1 MRMPSPNSVLFSV
14 ALCGLAAAVVPTPVH
29 ALAQAGPAEVCS
41 EGRVTN
47 IFVDNHSIFDTSVMA
62 EGTPFLWGYRL
73 ANSLHWI
80 TRPDFIESELLFGVG
95 DCMDPFLLHESER
108 ILRQYDFLARVDVFP
123 VAQPDG
129 TQHVVIST
137 QDDFTAQFNI
147 RASLDEGFDL
157 EGVDLT
163 EENLFGRGIRVGGF
177 IIQRREQKDKGI
189 LVSTPRLFNTRLD
202 AGIRVG
208 NTRVGTFVDQGI
220 FYPFVGETGR
230 FALRQ
235 SYFRRETLFS
245 YSVEDQG
252 DVTNITLPFFSERAE
267 VTLAKRFGEA
277 GNLTFLG
284 IGLSRQVLEFNDLSS
299 GPEIVRN
306 RDFGKRED
314 APPEIVNLLGTQAV
328 ENAATRINLIL
339 GKRNL
344 SFVRRRGLD
353 ALDGV
358 QDVAEGTEVNVT
370 LGRTLGLLQDDGE
383 GTSDLFTR
391 ASVFG
396 GLAPG
401 PWVLSATASLE
412 GRQIFSDPTALD
424 RDGWR
429 DVIGEFDL
437 YGYWH
442 PEKSRNTVFAR
453 LSGASGW
460 RMNVPFQLTLGGAEG
475 VRGFGTDD
483 HPGGRRLIASI
494 ENRTKLDWSPGRLM
508 DTGISVFADAGKA
521 WRGDTPFGVDS
532 GVQASVGAGLRLG
545 FPRGTR
551 GVIRID
557 LAFPTTGPDKFG
569 SPIFRITAFELLGLV
584 RGFEDNQLKR
594 SRRSGVGASLIPG
607 GTGR

>member
-1 MRMPSPNSVLFSV
+1 MRCDTSVSLGALLLGFIGAAGLSP
-14 ALCGLAAAVVPTPVH
+14 GH
-29 ALAQAGPAEVCS
+29 IMAQAGTQAVCTD
-41 EGRVTN
+41 GRVAN

-73 ANSLHWI
+73 ANSLHWT
-80 TRPDFIESELLFGVG
+80 TRADFIESELLFGVG

-108 ILRQYDFLARVDVFP
+108 ILRQYGFLARVDVFS

-129 TQHVVIST
+129 SQHVVVST
-137 QDDFTAQFNI
+137 QDEFTTEFNI
-147 RASLDEGFDL
+147 RASFDEGLDL

-163 EENLFGRGIRVGGF
+163 EENLFGRGIQVGGF
-177 IIQRREQKDKGI
+177 LIQRREQKDKGV
-189 LVSTPRLFNTRLD
+189 LLATPRLFNTRLD
-202 AGIRVG
+202 GRIRVG
-208 NTRVGTFVDQGI
+208 NTRVGTFVDQGL

-245 YSVEDQG
+245 YSVADQG
-252 DVTNITLPFFSERAE
+252 EVTNITLPFFSERAE
-267 VTLAKRFGEA
+267 VTFAKRFGEA
-277 GNLTFLG
+277 GNLTFFG
-284 IGLSRQVLEFNDLSS
+284 VGLSREVLEFTDLSG
-299 GPEIVRN
+299 GPEIVRDH
-306 RDFGKRED
+306 DFGNREA
-314 APPEIVNLLGTQAV
+314 APQEIVDLLAPQVV
-328 ENAATRINLIL
+328 ENSATRINLIL

-358 QDVAEGTEVNVT
+358 QDVAEGTEVTVT
-370 LGRTLGLLQDDGE
+370 LGRTLGFLQDDGE

-391 ASVFG
+391 LAVFG

-401 PWVLSATASLE
+401 PWVLSLAASLE
-412 GRQIFSDPTALD
+412 GRQIFSDLTGLN
-424 RDGWR
+424 RDDWR

-437 YGYWH
+437 YSYWH
-442 PEKSRNTVFAR
+442 PEASRNTVFMR

-475 VRGFGTDD
+475 VRGFNTDG

-494 ENRTKLDWSPGRLM
+494 ENRTHLDWSPGGLM
-508 DTGISVFADAGKA
+508 DTGISVFADAGKT
-521 WRGDTPFGVDS
+521 WEGDIPFGVNS
-532 GVQASVGAGLRLG
+532 GVQASIGAGLRLG

-551 GVIRID
+551 GVFRID
-557 LAFPTTGPDKFG
+557 IALPTTGPDSFS
-569 SPIFRITAFELLGLV
+569 SPILRITAFELLGLI

-594 SRRSGVGASLIPG
+594 SRRAGVGASLISG
-607 GTGR
+607 GIGR